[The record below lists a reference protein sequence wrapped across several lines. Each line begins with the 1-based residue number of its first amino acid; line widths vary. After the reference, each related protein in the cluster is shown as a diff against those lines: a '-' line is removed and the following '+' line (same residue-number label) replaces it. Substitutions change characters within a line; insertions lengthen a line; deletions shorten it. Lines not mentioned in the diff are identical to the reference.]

1 MRRAGAALVTVLLL
15 AGAFALGLVI
25 SRGSGGT
32 SPPAE
37 AKAISAPQG
46 TTLRRPARPVPYL
59 QPQRTLA
66 ERLRD
71 EVRNELAT
79 SYYLPVDREVLEG
92 DTISEILDR
101 LGDPYTEYLTPEAYQ
116 SLQNRTA
123 RSYSGVGLTVGP
135 AEGGLIVTSA
145 LAGPAREAGIRKGD
159 VIVSIDGRP
168 VHDLPFERS
177 LGLIKG
183 EEGTLVRLTVERGD
197 GFTAQFTVVRQRI
210 AVPAIRSRLIRVAGT
225 AIGYVRLVS
234 FPGSATERV
243 DQAVRSLV
251 DRGAKGLI
259 LDLRDNPGGLLS
271 QAVQTASLFLRYGI
285 VCTVE
290 GEHQEPRTYEV
301 TGSAPYSRLPLV
313 VLTNAGTA
321 SAAEIAA
328 AALADHGRA
337 VLVGERTYGKGSV
350 QSVKELSN
358 GAALKLTTARYRT
371 PSGLDITGLGVG
383 PDVLALDDPLTKP
396 DEAVVTAEHAL
407 LDYLAELLLRQLK

>member
-71 EVRNELAT
+71 EVRNELAA

-168 VHDLPFERS
+168 VHGLPFERS

-197 GFTAQFTVVRQRI
+197 GYTAQFTVVRQRI

-251 DRGAKGLI
+251 QST
-259 LDLRDNPGGLLS
+259 P
-271 QAVQTASLFLRYGI
+271 AS
-285 VCTVE
+285 
-290 GEHQEPRTYEV
+290 
-301 TGSAPYSRLPLV
+301 
-313 VLTNAGTA
+313 
-321 SAAEIAA
+321 
-328 AALADHGRA
+328 
-337 VLVGERTYGKGSV
+337 
-350 QSVKELSN
+350 
-358 GAALKLTTARYRT
+358 
-371 PSGLDITGLGVG
+371 
-383 PDVLALDDPLTKP
+383 
-396 DEAVVTAEHAL
+396 
-407 LDYLAELLLRQLK
+407 